1 MGISG
6 GVTHRTEQQ
15 PRGGQPGDLHG
26 PVAAFPLPSRKPER
40 KPQRCP
46 NPGPS
51 APSVPS
57 GEIRIQP
64 KAARRD
70 FCLLFP
76 FSCEKDQRR
85 NRSVLP
91 LHHPPPPAACS
102 SSRPGA
108 PNPKTHQNHEKRAR
122 EAEMTELQVLER
134 AVSWQCPGVPSK
146 SRWAP
151 LVTQLTRSPP
161 PGAASCTPH
170 FPEIPRSRHLKAG
183 TLLKMLLLLT
193 DK

>member
-76 FSCEKDQRR
+76 FSREKGQRR
-85 NRSVLP
+85 NHSVLP
-91 LHHPPPPAACS
+91 LHHPPPPAAS
-102 SSRPGA
+102 SSLRPGA

-134 AVSWQCPGVPSK
+134 AVSWQCPGGALQVPLGSPCHTAHTLTSTRSCLLHSTLLRNTKKQASESRNPSK
-146 SRWAP
+146 N
-151 LVTQLTRSPP
+151 
-161 PGAASCTPH
+161 ASVAH
-170 FPEIPRSRHLKAG
+170 
-183 TLLKMLLLLT
+183 
-193 DK
+193 